1 MPEDIEKILEL
12 AERPAPRPQ
21 TALPISKSA
30 RFCRASAFLA
40 LGGVMVYWMVVG
52 LVALVEGVSIAE
64 ATTTNLGELSELIIT
79 IFFLA
84 GIYLLPCL
92 AIVVAITA
100 VMGFVSAKRCPGN
113 RRVVIWALVLSA
125 LALAS
130 FFVPLAVY
138 LARSIR
144 LF

>member
-12 AERPAPRPQ
+12 TKSSAPQPAAKPS
-21 TALPISKSA
+21 ISKSA

-79 IFFLA
+79 IFLLA

-113 RRVVIWALVLSA
+113 RRVVIWALVLTV

-138 LARSIR
+138 LVRSIR